1 MCMPKMK
8 TPVKPE
14 PVAQAL
20 QTNKNAKVDIG
31 PKKRK
36 IAGKK
41 IKKGNSRQR
50 LVADNSNPAGINTA
64 SKGVGVY
71 TGGGGGGAYS

>member
-8 TPVKPE
+8 TPDKPE

-20 QTNKNAKVDIG
+20 QTNKNAKV
-31 PKKRK
+31 
-36 IAGKK
+36 
-41 IKKGNSRQR
+41 NSRQR